1 MDCPKCQAKD
11 QTGTRCGTCGA
22 SLVARSGDTASFAKP
37 GVNDPVPKTT
47 AVEAIVTSA
56 PSTRTKYSDIL
67 RFRAFITPLYIE
79 IIFWIG
85 LLGVLVNVLFWSIGI
100 GHQSGI
106 AGFLVFLIGL
116 PLAVIAWRI
125 TCELLIIVFRI
136 YEELR
141 QSNTRR

>member
-22 SLVARSGDTASFAKP
+22 SLIARSGDTASYAKP
-37 GVNDPVPKTT
+37 PAIEPPPKLTNADPTPT
-47 AVEAIVTSA
+47 APT
-56 PSTRTKYSDIL
+56 PTKFSDIL
-67 RFRAFITPLYIE
+67 RFRAFVTPLYIE

-85 LLGVLVNVLFWSIGI
+85 ILAVFVNVVLWSIGI
-100 GHQSGI
+100 GHQSGV
-106 AGFLVFLIGL
+106 AGFLVFLVGL
-116 PLAVIAWRI
+116 PLSVIGWRI

-141 QSNTRR
+141 RNNSHR